1 MKKLCLLP
9 AICLLAGCATKTTN
23 DDLRAVTV
31 EDEVR
36 YKENIV
42 VKAEGQ
48 DFVSYEYKNV
58 RVDEIAPL
66 AIAYCFEHADGKS
79 AYLREIV
86 LNKNKARQATF
97 DCIDIAK

>member
-1 MKKLCLLP
+1 MKKLCLLL

-31 EDEVR
+31 EDEAR
-36 YKENIV
+36 YKENIA

-58 RVDEIAPL
+58 RIDEIAPL
-66 AIAYCFEHADGKS
+66 AIAYCFENADGKN

-86 LNKNKARQATF
+86 LNKNKTRLATF